1 MKRYWA
7 GFLLSVC
14 FLSAVYPQ
22 ENKGKQVE
30 ELHRAIKAL
39 TPSAQPM
46 SGVKPGDWL
55 SVYNEPGQTFE
66 EYLAAVKINL
76 GPQRKK
82 IYIQPVGDFTP
93 AQQKIEQAAAE
104 FLGIFYNLPIESK
117 NVIALADIPREA
129 RRKNPLSGQEQIL
142 TRYVMEEKI
151 FPFLPKDTAAYL
163 AFTATDLW
171 TGEGSNFVFGEA
183 SADDPVGIWS
193 MARYGNPDADKA
205 AFQKCLLRALKVA
218 THETGHMFGLMHC
231 TMHSCGMNGYNSLA
245 EEDSHPLA
253 FCPECIA
260 KLCWVTKTDIKDH
273 CRRVAQFLHGHGLE
287 EEARAYETYLQ
298 ALEGTSTHSR

>member
-1 MKRYWA
+1 MKKKIA
-7 GFLLSVC
+7 FLLIVC
-14 FLSAVYPQ
+14 FFLPACAHG
-22 ENKGKQVE
+22 NKDKSVQG
-30 ELHRAIKAL
+30 LHHAIKIL
-39 TPSAQPM
+39 TPLAKPLPKL
-46 SGVKPGDWL
+46 KPGDWL
-55 SVYNEPGQTFE
+55 SIYHEPGQTFE
-66 EYLAAVKINL
+66 QFRRAVKTPL
-76 GPQRKK
+76 SPQRKK
-82 IYIQPVGDFTP
+82 IYIRPVGNFTP
-93 AQQKIEQAAAE
+93 AQQKIEQAVAE
-104 FLGIFYNLPIESK
+104 FLGIFYNLPVENKIT
-117 NVIALADIPREA
+117 IPLADIPAEA

-183 SADDPVGIWS
+183 SSDDPVGIWS

-245 EEDSHPLA
+245 EEDSHLLA